1 MDLFTASVFE
11 ANYHGTLLTL
21 ANFTQL
27 DGTPHNPLSLLAK
40 KGSNMSA
47 AQFYTIKENSIF
59 IPATS
64 WFKERCVA
72 AITES
77 NKDYIVSSL
86 IDRFKGLVEK
96 VDEIE
101 ARFAQEADP
110 SKLNGVVA
118 RTRTYIATAIAIGD
132 YTSLLARLDA
142 LEAQLKSNVGE
153 VLTQKEALCASAEA
167 LYAADDSKEAA
178 QQMKELVQQFRALP
192 AGFDTQSLAI
202 KRRFEAA
209 KDGFFKRRQVA
220 YDAQEQEM
228 QANLDKKIAICERAE
243 SLQESNDWKAATEA
257 YQQMNEEWK
266 AIGFVPRHRKE
277 ELWLRFSTAKDVFF
291 ARKKANFENIK
302 TEQDDNYAKK
312 MALVEKA
319 EALQDSTDWK
329 KTSDV
334 YKTLMDEWK
343 QLGWAGQERGEEV
356 WQRFLAA
363 QNHFYKNKD
372 EHYSKV
378 KLELEDNFARKMAL
392 VNHAENLQHSDDFDG
407 ATQEFLD
414 MFDEWKT
421 IGRIAREH
429 GDGPWER
436 FLAAKRNFFNRKDAY
451 RDAHKS
457 GRIRELTERMDHERG
472 LLHKLGR
479 QLSSDE
485 QLILDVTE
493 RMNNLPANLRS
504 YQKREEYAETLE
516 ELKAN
521 VDRLRQEVDDLRYNI
536 QQDEREIRYL
546 QRPPKK
552 KEADKGTPAK
562 DDAVVASSETTD
574 ATVGA
579 DNPVDEADNSTEAAD
594 QAE

>member
-1 MDLFTASVFE
+1 MSVE
-11 ANYHGTLLTL
+11 
-21 ANFTQL
+21 
-27 DGTPHNPLSLLAK
+27 
-40 KGSNMSA
+40 
-47 AQFYTIKENSIF
+47 QFYTIKENSIF
-59 IPATS
+59 IPATA

-77 NKDYIVSSL
+77 NKDYIISSL

-101 ARFAQEADP
+101 TRFAQEADP

-132 YTSLLARLDA
+132 YTALLTRLDA
-142 LEAQLKSNVGE
+142 LDAQLKNNVHQAIG
-153 VLTQKEALCASAEA
+153 QKEALCATAEA
-167 LYAADDSKEAA
+167 LLAAEDSKEAA
-178 QQMKELVQQFRALP
+178 QQMKELVQQFKALP
-192 AGFDTQSLAI
+192 AGYDQQSVAV
-202 KRRFEAA
+202 KRRFDAA
-209 KDGFFKRRQVA
+209 KDGFYKRRQVA
-220 YDAQEQEM
+220 FDAQEQEM
-228 QANLDKKIAICERAE
+228 QANLDKKIALCERAE
-243 SLQESNDWKAATEA
+243 ALQQSSDWKVATEA

-291 ARKKANFENIK
+291 DRKKANFENIK
-302 TEQDDNYAKK
+302 TEQADNYTKK

-319 EALQDSTDWK
+319 EALKDSSDWK
-329 KTSDV
+329 KTTDA
-334 YKTLMDEWK
+334 YKALMDEWK

-372 EHYSKV
+372 AHFGKV

-392 VNHAENLQHSDDFDG
+392 VNHAEALQHSDDFDG
-407 ATQEFLD
+407 ATQEFMD

-436 FLAAKRNFFNRKDAY
+436 FLAAKRHFFSRKDAY

-457 GRIRELTERMDHERG
+457 SRMQELTERMEHERG

-504 YQKREEYAETLE
+504 YQKKEEYAETLE
-516 ELKAN
+516 ELKTN
-521 VDRLRQEVDDLRYNI
+521 VERLRQEVDDLRYNI
-536 QQDEREIRYL
+536 QQDERELRYL

-552 KEADKGTPAK
+552 KEAEKPTNKGEAATNTETPA
-562 DDAVVASSETTD
+562 VQAS
-574 ATVGA
+574 GA
-579 DNPVDEADNSTEAAD
+579 EPVDGDAAIETGTEAEAAD
-594 QAE
+594 Q